1 MSWQV
6 KTRKASSTRENVA
19 RRGCNDRSIWNN
31 KSIARQDRRFATAP
45 LGTDEEAAGAPAM
58 HKEIAQARWTEHGFA
73 AQRSWSGACAFLVV
87 AIVLIGIIILV
98 GASFVSAP
106 WI

>member
-1 MSWQV
+1 M
-6 KTRKASSTRENVA
+6 
-19 RRGCNDRSIWNN
+19 RGKIDVERGID
-31 KSIARQDRRFATAP
+31 KLPRPDLATAP
-45 LGTDEEAAGAPAM
+45 LGTDEEAAGAPPM

-73 AQRSWSGACAFLVV
+73 AQSSWSGACAFLVV

>member
-1 MSWQV
+1 M
-6 KTRKASSTRENVA
+6 NVQGA
-19 RRGCNDRSIWNN
+19 TPGLLRGKIDVGRSRDKLPWPDL
-31 KSIARQDRRFATAP
+31 AAAP

-73 AQRSWSGACAFLVV
+73 AQSSWSGACAFLVV
-87 AIVLIGIIILV
+87 VIVVIGIIILI
-98 GASFVSAP
+98 GASFVSSL

>member
-1 MSWQV
+1 MTVQYG
-6 KTRKASSTRENVA
+6 TTNLL
-19 RRGCNDRSIWNN
+19 RGKIDVERGID
-31 KSIARQDRRFATAP
+31 KLPRPDLATAP
-45 LGTDEEAAGAPAM
+45 LGTDEEAAGAPPM

-73 AQRSWSGACAFLVV
+73 AQSSWSGACAFLVV

>member
-1 MSWQV
+1 MTVQYG
-6 KTRKASSTRENVA
+6 TTNLL
-19 RRGCNDRSIWNN
+19 RGKIDVERGID
-31 KSIARQDRRFATAP
+31 KLPRPDLATAP
-45 LGTDEEAAGAPAM
+45 LGTDEEAAGAPPM

-73 AQRSWSGACAFLVV
+73 AQPSWSGACAFLVV

-98 GASFVSAP
+98 GASFGGTL

>member
-1 MSWQV
+1 MSVQGATPSLLGGKIDV
-6 KTRKASSTRENVA
+6 GRSSDKLSWPDLA
-19 RRGCNDRSIWNN
+19 
-31 KSIARQDRRFATAP
+31 AAP

-73 AQRSWSGACAFLVV
+73 AQSSWSGACAFLVV
-87 AIVLIGIIILV
+87 VIVLIGIIILI

>member
-1 MSWQV
+1 MTVQYG
-6 KTRKASSTRENVA
+6 TTNLL
-19 RRGCNDRSIWNN
+19 RGKIDVERGID
-31 KSIARQDRRFATAP
+31 KLPRPDLATAP
-45 LGTDEEAAGAPAM
+45 LGTDEEAAGAPPK

-73 AQRSWSGACAFLVV
+73 AQSSWSGACAFLVV